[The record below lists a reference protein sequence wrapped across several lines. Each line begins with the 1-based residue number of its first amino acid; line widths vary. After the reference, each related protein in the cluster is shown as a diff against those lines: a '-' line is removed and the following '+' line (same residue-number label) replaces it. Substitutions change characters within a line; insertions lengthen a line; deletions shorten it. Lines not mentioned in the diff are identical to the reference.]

1 LLRYFLQYLV
11 LPVGTMIM
19 ALMFSYINVLTGWP
33 GY

>member
-1 LLRYFLQYLV
+1 